1 MFFLPTINM
10 VETGVRIKKLRV
22 ANGYTISRLAD
33 VLGVTQQAVCKW
45 QNGQSVPSIDHCV
58 ELSDLF
64 QVRIDDIIAVN
75 QPMRSKDLFVR
86 DDERSS
92 FFAQKPGRVP
102 WFYSICS

>member
-10 VETGVRIKKLRV
+10 VETGLRIKKLRV
-22 ANGYTISRLAD
+22 ENGYTISRLAD
-33 VLGVTQQAVCKW
+33 VLGVTQQAICKW

-64 QVRIDDIIAVN
+64 RVRIDDIIAVN
-75 QPMRSKDLFVR
+75 QPMHNKDLFVR

-92 FFAQKPGRVP
+92 FFTQFVVELAN
-102 WFYSICS
+102 S